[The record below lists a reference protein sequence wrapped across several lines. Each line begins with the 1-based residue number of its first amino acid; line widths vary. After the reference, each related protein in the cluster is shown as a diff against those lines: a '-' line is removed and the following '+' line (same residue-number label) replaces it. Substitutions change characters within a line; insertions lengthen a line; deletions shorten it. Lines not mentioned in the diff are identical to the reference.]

1 MTKLEIIPLE
11 GIPEIS
17 PGDDL
22 VEIIGQLN
30 NIQSGD
36 ILVVTQKIISKA
48 ENQMIDIDPNDPL
61 SHKPLVERESVRIL
75 RRRGDLIISQ
85 TKHGFVCANAGID
98 LSNVKRG
105 QAALLPDDSDRS
117 ARRLRDGLA
126 GRFQLDVGIII
137 SDTFGRPWRR
147 GLTDVAIGSAGVLPI
162 LDLRGSPDAFGR
174 EMQVTEVALVDE
186 LASAAELVMGKS
198 SGIPI
203 AIVRGADTSW
213 FGSGSVQDQIVRDPQ
228 DDLFI

>member
-22 VEIIGQLN
+22 VELIGQLN

-147 GLTDVAIGSAGVLPI
+147 RLTDVAIGSAGVLPI

-228 DDLFI
+228 DDLFR

>member
-147 GLTDVAIGSAGVLPI
+147 GLTDVAIGSAGILPI

-198 SGIPI
+198 SGNPI

-213 FGSGSVQDQIVRDPQ
+213 FGSGSVQDQIVRHPQ
-228 DDLFI
+228 EDLFR

>member
-22 VEIIGQLN
+22 VEIIGQLDT
-30 NIQSGD
+30 IQSGD

-98 LSNVKRG
+98 LSNVERG

-203 AIVRGADTSW
+203 AIIRGADMSW
-213 FGSGSVQDQIVRDPQ
+213 FGSGSVQEQIVRDPQ
-228 DDLFI
+228 DDLFR